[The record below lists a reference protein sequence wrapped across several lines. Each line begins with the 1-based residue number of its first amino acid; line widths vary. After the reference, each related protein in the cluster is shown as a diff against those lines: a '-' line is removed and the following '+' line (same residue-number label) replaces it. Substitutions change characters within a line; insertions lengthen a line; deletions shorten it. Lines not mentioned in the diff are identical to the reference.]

1 MKPVSYKRIL
11 AYLID
16 IFIVICIATILTIF
30 IPVSEEYT
38 NQMNELN
45 AVLEDYS
52 SGDISETEY
61 LEKFNDISYIINK
74 ESVQVSIVSV
84 VLSTIYFVVLAYY
97 MNGQTFGKKIMKI
110 QVVSANSKKLTMNN
124 YLIRSL
130 IVDSI
135 LMNAISIIAILFLE
149 KSSYLKVYDV
159 TSTIFGAIYVVIFAM
174 ILFRQDGR
182 GLHDLL
188 ANTKVISLNDKKVLN
203 EETIK
208 EEKKATKK
216 EVIKDAEII
225 EKE

>member
-16 IFIVICIATILTIF
+16 IFIVICIATILTMF
-30 IPVSEEYT
+30 IPVSKEYT

-61 LEKFNDISYIINK
+61 LEKFNDISYIVNK

-130 IVDSI
+130 LVDSI
-135 LMNAISIIAILFLE
+135 LMNTISIVTILFLE
-149 KSSYLKVYDV
+149 KSSYLKVYDA

-208 EEKKATKK
+208 EEKKETKK

>member
-61 LEKFNDISYIINK
+61 LEKFNDISYIVNK

-203 EETIK
+203 EEKIK
-208 EEKKATKK
+208 EEKKETKK

>member
-16 IFIVICIATILTIF
+16 ILIVTCIATILTMF
-30 IPVSEEYT
+30 IPVSEEYV

-45 AVLEDYS
+45 EVLEDYS

-61 LEKFNDISYIINK
+61 LEKFNDISYIVNK
-74 ESVQVSIVSV
+74 ESVQVSVVSV
-84 VLSTIYFVVLAYY
+84 VLSIIYFVVLAYY
-97 MNGQTFGKKIMKI
+97 MNGQTLGKKITRIK
-110 QVVSANSKKLTMNN
+110 VVSSNSKKLTMNN

-130 IVDSI
+130 LVDSI
-135 LMNAISIIAILFLE
+135 LINTISIVTILFLE

-159 TSTIFGAIYVVIFAM
+159 ISTIFGAVYVIIFAM

>member
-16 IFIVICIATILTIF
+16 ILIVTCIATILTMF
-30 IPVSEEYT
+30 IPVSEEYV

-45 AVLEDYS
+45 EVLENYS

-61 LEKFNDISYIINK
+61 LEKFNDISYIVNK
-74 ESVQVSIVSV
+74 ESVQVSVVSV
-84 VLSTIYFVVLAYY
+84 VLSIIYFVVLAYY
-97 MNGQTFGKKIMKI
+97 MNGQTLGKKITRIK
-110 QVVSANSKKLTMNN
+110 VVSSNSKKLTMNN

-130 IVDSI
+130 LVDSI
-135 LMNAISIIAILFLE
+135 LMNTISIVTILFLE

>member
-16 IFIVICIATILTIF
+16 ILIVTCIATILTMF
-30 IPVSEEYT
+30 IPVSEEYV

-45 AVLEDYS
+45 EVLEDYS

-61 LEKFNDISYIINK
+61 LEKFNDISYIVNK
-74 ESVQVSIVSV
+74 ESVQVSVVSV
-84 VLSTIYFVVLAYY
+84 VLSIIYFVVLAYY
-97 MNGQTFGKKIMKI
+97 MNGQTLGKKITRIK
-110 QVVSANSKKLTMNN
+110 VVSSNSKKLTMNN

-130 IVDSI
+130 LVDSI
-135 LMNAISIIAILFLE
+135 LINTISIVTILFLE

-159 TSTIFGAIYVVIFAM
+159 ISTIFGAVYVIIFAM

-188 ANTKVISLNDKKVLN
+188 ANTKVISLNDNKVLN
-203 EETIK
+203 EEPIK
-208 EEKKATKK
+208 EEKKETKK

-225 EKE
+225 EK

>member
-130 IVDSI
+130 LVDSI

-208 EEKKATKK
+208 EEKKETKK

>member
-16 IFIVICIATILTIF
+16 ILIVTCIATILTMF
-30 IPVSEEYT
+30 IPVSEEYV

-45 AVLEDYS
+45 EVLEDYS
-52 SGDISETEY
+52 SGDILETEY
-61 LEKFNDISYIINK
+61 LEKFNDISYIVNK
-74 ESVQVSIVSV
+74 ESVQVSVVSV
-84 VLSTIYFVVLAYY
+84 VLSIIYFVVLAYY
-97 MNGQTFGKKIMKI
+97 MNGQTLGKKITRIK
-110 QVVSANSKKLTMNN
+110 VVSSNSKKLTMNN

-130 IVDSI
+130 LVDSI
-135 LMNAISIIAILFLE
+135 LMNTISIVTILFLE
-149 KSSYLKVYDV
+149 KSSYLKVYDA

>member
-16 IFIVICIATILTIF
+16 IFIVICIATILTMF
-30 IPVSEEYT
+30 IPVSKEYT

-61 LEKFNDISYIINK
+61 LEKFNDISYIVNK

-130 IVDSI
+130 LVDSI
-135 LMNAISIIAILFLE
+135 LMNTISIIAILFLE
-149 KSSYLKVYDV
+149 KSSYLKVYDA

-188 ANTKVISLNDKKVLN
+188 ANTKVISLNDNKVLN
-203 EETIK
+203 EEPIK
-208 EEKKATKK
+208 EEKKETKK

-225 EKE
+225 EK

>member
-16 IFIVICIATILTIF
+16 ILIVTCIATILTMF

-61 LEKFNDISYIINK
+61 LEKFSDISYIVNK

-130 IVDSI
+130 LVDSI
-135 LMNAISIIAILFLE
+135 LMNAISIVAILFLE

-188 ANTKVISLNDKKVLN
+188 ANTKVISLNDKKFLN

>member
-16 IFIVICIATILTIF
+16 IFIVICIATILTMF

-61 LEKFNDISYIINK
+61 LEKFNDISYIVNK

-130 IVDSI
+130 LVDSI
-135 LMNAISIIAILFLE
+135 LMNTISIVTILFLE
-149 KSSYLKVYDV
+149 KSSYLKVYDA

-208 EEKKATKK
+208 EEKKETKK

>member
-16 IFIVICIATILTIF
+16 IFIVICIATILTMF

-61 LEKFNDISYIINK
+61 LEKFNDISYIVNK

-208 EEKKATKK
+208 EEKKETKK

-225 EKE
+225 EK

>member
-16 IFIVICIATILTIF
+16 IFIVICIATILTMF
-30 IPVSEEYT
+30 IPVSKEYT

-61 LEKFNDISYIINK
+61 LEKFNDISYIVNK
-74 ESVQVSIVSV
+74 ESVQVSVVSV
-84 VLSTIYFVVLAYY
+84 VLSIIYFVVLAYY

-130 IVDSI
+130 LVDSI
-135 LMNAISIIAILFLE
+135 LINTISIVTILFLE

-225 EKE
+225 EK

>member
-16 IFIVICIATILTIF
+16 IFIVICIATILTMF

-61 LEKFNDISYIINK
+61 LEKFNDISYIVNK

-135 LMNAISIIAILFLE
+135 LMNTISIVTILFLE
-149 KSSYLKVYDV
+149 KSSYLKVYDA

>member
-16 IFIVICIATILTIF
+16 IFIVICIATILTMF
-30 IPVSEEYT
+30 IPVSEEYV

-45 AVLEDYS
+45 EVLEDYS
-52 SGDISETEY
+52 SGDILETEY
-61 LEKFNDISYIINK
+61 LEKFNDISYIVNK

-135 LMNAISIIAILFLE
+135 LMNTISIVTILFLE
-149 KSSYLKVYDV
+149 KSSYLKVYDA

>member
-16 IFIVICIATILTIF
+16 ILIVICIATILTMF
-30 IPVSEEYT
+30 IPVSEEYV

-45 AVLEDYS
+45 EVLEDYS
-52 SGDISETEY
+52 SGDILETEY
-61 LEKFNDISYIINK
+61 LEKFNDISYIVNK
-74 ESVQVSIVSV
+74 ESVQVSVVSV
-84 VLSTIYFVVLAYY
+84 VLSIIYFVVLAYY
-97 MNGQTFGKKIMKI
+97 MNGQTLGKKITRIK
-110 QVVSANSKKLTMNN
+110 VVSSNSKKLTMNN

-130 IVDSI
+130 LVDSI
-135 LMNAISIIAILFLE
+135 LINTISIVTILFLE

-159 TSTIFGAIYVVIFAM
+159 ISTIFGAVYVIIFAM

-208 EEKKATKK
+208 EEKKETKK

>member
-1 MKPVSYKRIL
+1 MNPVSYKRIL

-16 IFIVICIATILTIF
+16 IFIVICIATILTMF

-61 LEKFNDISYIINK
+61 LEKFNDISYIVNK

-208 EEKKATKK
+208 EEKKETK
-216 EVIKDAEII
+216 II
-225 EKE
+225 ANITT

>member
-130 IVDSI
+130 LVDSI
-135 LMNAISIIAILFLE
+135 LINTISIVTILFLE

-159 TSTIFGAIYVVIFAM
+159 ISTIFGAVYVIIFAM

-208 EEKKATKK
+208 EEKKETKK

>member
-61 LEKFNDISYIINK
+61 LEKFNDISYIVNK
-74 ESVQVSIVSV
+74 ESVQVSVVSV
-84 VLSTIYFVVLAYY
+84 VLSIIYFVVLAYY

-130 IVDSI
+130 LVDSI
-135 LMNAISIIAILFLE
+135 LINTISIVTILFLE

-159 TSTIFGAIYVVIFAM
+159 ISTIFGAVYVIIFAM

-188 ANTKVISLNDKKVLN
+188 ANTKVISLNDNKVLN
-203 EETIK
+203 EEPIK
-208 EEKKATKK
+208 EEKKETKK

>member
-16 IFIVICIATILTIF
+16 IFIVICIATILTMF
-30 IPVSEEYT
+30 IPVSKEYT

-61 LEKFNDISYIINK
+61 LEKFNDISYIVNK

-135 LMNAISIIAILFLE
+135 LMNTISIVTILFLE

>member
-16 IFIVICIATILTIF
+16 ILIVTCIATILTMF

-61 LEKFNDISYIINK
+61 LEKFSDISYIVNK

-130 IVDSI
+130 LVDSI
-135 LMNAISIIAILFLE
+135 LMNAISIVAILFLE

-188 ANTKVISLNDKKVLN
+188 ANTKVISLNDIKVLN
-203 EETIK
+203 EEPIK
-208 EEKKATKK
+208 EEKKETKK

-225 EKE
+225 EK

>member
-61 LEKFNDISYIINK
+61 LEKFNDISYIVNK
-74 ESVQVSIVSV
+74 ESVQVSVVSV

-208 EEKKATKK
+208 EEKKETKK

>member
-16 IFIVICIATILTIF
+16 IFIVICIATILTMF

-61 LEKFNDISYIINK
+61 LEKFNDISYIVNK

>member
-61 LEKFNDISYIINK
+61 LEKFSDISYIVNK

-135 LMNAISIIAILFLE
+135 LMNTISIVTILFLE
-149 KSSYLKVYDV
+149 KSSYLKVYDA

>member
-16 IFIVICIATILTIF
+16 IFVDICRATILAMF

-61 LEKFNDISYIINK
+61 LEKFNDISYIVNK

-97 MNGQTFGKKIMKI
+97 VNGQTFGKKIMKI

-135 LMNAISIIAILFLE
+135 LMNTISIVTILFLE

-208 EEKKATKK
+208 EEKKETKK

>member
-16 IFIVICIATILTIF
+16 IFIVICIATILTMF
-30 IPVSEEYT
+30 IPVSKEYT

-61 LEKFNDISYIINK
+61 LEKFNDISYIVNK

-149 KSSYLKVYDV
+149 KSSYLKVYDA

-188 ANTKVISLNDKKVLN
+188 ANTKVISLNDNKVLN
-203 EETIK
+203 EEPIK
-208 EEKKATKK
+208 EEKKETKK

>member
-16 IFIVICIATILTIF
+16 IFIVICIATILTMF
-30 IPVSEEYT
+30 IPVSKEYT

-61 LEKFNDISYIINK
+61 LEKFNDISYIVNK

-135 LMNAISIIAILFLE
+135 LMNTISIVTILFLE

-159 TSTIFGAIYVVIFAM
+159 ISTIFGAIYVVIFAM

>member
-16 IFIVICIATILTIF
+16 ILIVTCIATILTMF

-61 LEKFNDISYIINK
+61 LEKFNDISYIVNK

-135 LMNAISIIAILFLE
+135 LMNAISIFAFLFLE

-208 EEKKATKK
+208 EEKKETKK

>member
-16 IFIVICIATILTIF
+16 IFIVICIATILTMF
-30 IPVSEEYT
+30 IPVSKEYT

-61 LEKFNDISYIINK
+61 LEKFNDISYIVNK

-149 KSSYLKVYDV
+149 KSSYLKVYDA

-208 EEKKATKK
+208 EEKKETKK

>member
-16 IFIVICIATILTIF
+16 ILIVTCIATILTMF

-61 LEKFNDISYIINK
+61 LEKFSDISYIVNK

-130 IVDSI
+130 LVDSI
-135 LMNAISIIAILFLE
+135 LMNAISIVAILFLE

-188 ANTKVISLNDKKVLN
+188 ANTKVISLNDNKVLN
-203 EETIK
+203 EEPIK
-208 EEKKATKK
+208 EEKKETKK

-225 EKE
+225 EK

>member
-61 LEKFNDISYIINK
+61 LEKFNDISYIVNK

-130 IVDSI
+130 LVDSI
-135 LMNAISIIAILFLE
+135 LMNTISVVTILFLE

>member
-16 IFIVICIATILTIF
+16 ILIVTCIATILTMF

-61 LEKFNDISYIINK
+61 LEKFSDISYIVNK

-130 IVDSI
+130 LVDSI
-135 LMNAISIIAILFLE
+135 LMNTISIVTILFLE
-149 KSSYLKVYDV
+149 KSSYLKVYDA

-203 EETIK
+203 EEPIK
-208 EEKKATKK
+208 EEKKETKK

-225 EKE
+225 EK

>member
-16 IFIVICIATILTIF
+16 ILIVTCIATILTMF
-30 IPVSEEYT
+30 IPVSEEYV

-45 AVLEDYS
+45 EVLEDYS
-52 SGDISETEY
+52 SGDILETEY
-61 LEKFNDISYIINK
+61 LEKFNDISYIVNK
-74 ESVQVSIVSV
+74 ESVQVSVVSV
-84 VLSTIYFVVLAYY
+84 VLSIIYFVVLAYY
-97 MNGQTFGKKIMKI
+97 MNGQTLGKKITRIK
-110 QVVSANSKKLTMNN
+110 VVSSNSKKLTMNN

-130 IVDSI
+130 LVDSI
-135 LMNAISIIAILFLE
+135 LINTISIVTILFLE

-159 TSTIFGAIYVVIFAM
+159 ISTIFGAVYVIIFAM

>member
-61 LEKFNDISYIINK
+61 LEKFNDISYIVNK

-135 LMNAISIIAILFLE
+135 LMNTISIVTILFLE
-149 KSSYLKVYDV
+149 KSSYLKVYDA

>member
-16 IFIVICIATILTIF
+16 IFIVICIATILTMF

-61 LEKFNDISYIINK
+61 LEKFNDISYIVNK
-74 ESVQVSIVSV
+74 ESVQVSVVSV

-188 ANTKVISLNDKKVLN
+188 ANTKVISLNDNKVLN
-203 EETIK
+203 EEPIK
-208 EEKKATKK
+208 EEKKETKK

-225 EKE
+225 EK

>member
-16 IFIVICIATILTIF
+16 IFIVICIATILTMF

-61 LEKFNDISYIINK
+61 LEKFNDISYIVNK

-135 LMNAISIIAILFLE
+135 LMNTISIVTILFLE

-159 TSTIFGAIYVVIFAM
+159 ISTIFGAVYVIIFAM

>member
-61 LEKFNDISYIINK
+61 LEKFNDISYIVNK

-135 LMNAISIIAILFLE
+135 LLLQFYFL
-149 KSSYLKVYDV
+149 KN
-159 TSTIFGAIYVVIFAM
+159 
-174 ILFRQDGR
+174 
-182 GLHDLL
+182 LH
-188 ANTKVISLNDKKVLN
+188 I
-203 EETIK
+203 
-208 EEKKATKK
+208 
-216 EVIKDAEII
+216 
-225 EKE
+225 

>member
-61 LEKFNDISYIINK
+61 LEKFNDISYIVNK

-130 IVDSI
+130 LVDSI
-135 LMNAISIIAILFLE
+135 LINTISIVTILFLE

-159 TSTIFGAIYVVIFAM
+159 ISTIFGAVYVIIFAM
-174 ILFRQDGR
+174 FLFRQDGR

-188 ANTKVISLNDKKVLN
+188 ANTKVISLNDNKVLN
-203 EETIK
+203 EEAVK
-208 EEKKATKK
+208 EDKKNKK
-216 EVIKDAEII
+216 EIIKDAEII